1 MTTGLLFEPTDDQ
14 RRTVKALSGYGVP
27 QEGIAIHIGIDAKT
41 LRKHFRD
48 ELDRGSVEA
57 TAKVAQTLFH
67 LATVEK
73 NVASVIFWMK
83 ARAGWRETVRQEN
96 TGADGAPM
104 VTEVVY
110 RSAEPTTHSS
120 SIGWCENAKASS
132 TRLHRGDVVEDDEQ

>member
-1 MTTGLLFEPTDDQ
+1 MQFEPTDEQ

-27 QEGIAIHIGIDAKT
+27 HEGIAVHIGVDPKT
-41 LRKHFRD
+41 LHEHFRD

-67 LATVEK
+67 LATVDR

-104 VTEVVY
+104 VTQVVY
-110 RSAEPTTHSS
+110 RWATQEELKDTSPT
-120 SIGWCENAKASS
+120 
-132 TRLHRGDVVEDDEQ
+132 EDDDETPLLAGGQRG